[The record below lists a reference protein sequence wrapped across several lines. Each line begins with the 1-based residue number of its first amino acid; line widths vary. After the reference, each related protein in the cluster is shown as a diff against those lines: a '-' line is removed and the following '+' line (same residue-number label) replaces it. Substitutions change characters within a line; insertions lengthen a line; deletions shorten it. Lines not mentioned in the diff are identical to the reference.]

1 MHNKLEKKNFCDCMV
16 LNLWPAVNY
25 GAMLTCFGL
34 QCLLE
39 DMGLNVRIINYIF
52 DIKQNKN
59 YSKSFAKPFADKY
72 LKLTKPIKTH
82 DDFCALNDICS
93 TFIVGSDQVWRRRIM
108 NSHHSGTTS
117 TTYLLDFVK
126 SGNKKLSYAGSFGSG
141 LTDVTDEEKELFK
154 YFLSQF
160 DDISV
165 REEDAANIID
175 SFGLDNTLLIDGA
188 FLIPHKVLDEMTK
201 DYQSDEKY
209 VAFFTLPYFKKSGIQ
224 KEIAQKI
231 ADEKGLPLKEM
242 IFDSKI
248 SMEQWLSY
256 LKNAQFVVSDSY
268 HATVMSIIFNVPFVQ
283 VVNAKLTQ
291 SRFETL
297 FNLLGLENNSIDIEN
312 SEEIDFSKLF
322 APIDWDKVNKKIEK
336 EVGRSR
342 DWLEKAFKKDVKPVN
357 KTIDAINKIIAERE
371 ILKGKYAK
379 DVKLCANSGYIFR
392 KYYKYKLLSKLTFGK
407 KRKYYKSRRDAFKK
421 HVRFIRANLWK

>member
-141 LTDVTDEEKELFK
+141 LTDVTDEEN
-154 YFLSQF
+154 
-160 DDISV
+160 
-165 REEDAANIID
+165 EDKI
-175 SFGLDNTLLIDGA
+175 
-188 FLIPHKVLDEMTK
+188 VEM
-201 DYQSDEKY
+201 S
-209 VAFFTLPYFKKSGIQ
+209 
-224 KEIAQKI
+224 KI
-231 ADEKGLPLKEM
+231 YKMEVDKLKEVLRPEDKED
-242 IFDSKI
+242 I
-248 SMEQWLSY
+248 
-256 LKNAQFVVSDSY
+256 
-268 HATVMSIIFNVPFVQ
+268 
-283 VVNAKLTQ
+283 AK
-291 SRFETL
+291 
-297 FNLLGLENNSIDIEN
+297 DIK
-312 SEEIDFSKLF
+312 F
-322 APIDWDKVNKKIEK
+322 
-336 EVGRSR
+336 G
-342 DWLEKAFKKDVKPVN
+342 
-357 KTIDAINKIIAERE
+357 KTIDMLVNK
-371 ILKGKYAK
+371 AK
-379 DVKLCANSGYIFR
+379 VK
-392 KYYKYKLLSKLTFGK
+392 
-407 KRKYYKSRRDAFKK
+407 
-421 HVRFIRANLWK
+421 